1 MSDDLKLTPEQRAAY
16 IRGMFESSELD
27 PVSTQLTLNHAYE
40 RATPEALLAASQKI
54 IKLSRGEA
62 QADNRDSLAFQ
73 TVHGTEDFL
82 ADKIRNDQN
91 RILQN
96 NLWKATNRGSLDR
109 IPSGVLDAH
118 TNHML
123 TDSGLGF
130 VLEEIN
136 PLEILDQSHKVTR
149 MGEGAL
155 PSLDSVP
162 DSARNVQP
170 SYAGFVDLVRSPES
184 LKVGVDLNLARNVRK
199 GPDNL
204 LYTQFLDITTGKPK
218 WVSHQEA
225 ATSIIGSSDDYDPT
239 AAYVPAIAGMDGIQY
254 VPRESVKYLIRSGD
268 DLFSELAG
276 TVPMKSGVKGM
287 RLLMGC
293 LAGDTLIHV
302 CQRGG
307 PLKSMAIEKYYR
319 RRRRSGDLVLSID
332 ELTGELI
339 WVEVQGVKRNTEEH
353 LMLRVTLQ
361 SGRTATTTDNH
372 KWVIR
377 GNAKLQETYAADL
390 KVGDLVPCSDPT
402 RTPFQEPGELC
413 WESIT
418 SIEPAGTSAMTYD
431 LDVNDRVFMVNEGI
445 FVHNSKFIKSAVP
458 LVNREAS
465 LVQSTDAEGNN
476 LFKALASRVGA
487 QFADQDG
494 IVEAVTANS
503 IKVRYAD
510 GTLEDKELYINHPY
524 SRKTYLHNT
533 PQVTP
538 GQAVKKGDIL
548 ASSNF
553 TDDKG
558 TLALG
563 VNLRTGYSSAHGK
576 VFEDSIVISES
587 AAKKLASQHMYH
599 EDVEE
604 DAEVKYDKRRFMMS
618 FPGKFTKEQLA
629 KLDDNGVVRPGQV
642 LETGDPVYV
651 GVRQLQPGPGRLIK
665 NRLAPEIIRWEHK
678 HPGTVTDIGKTK
690 KGYSAYIQS
699 ISPMEPGDKLM
710 LPYGGK
716 GVVSEIIPDE
726 QMFKDAEGNTLDM
739 LMSPLGVISR
749 TNSAQLAAASLA
761 KIATKT
767 GKPYV
772 VSGFMDENM
781 TQFALNELEKHGL
794 TDREDL
800 TDPTNGRTI
809 PQVFVG
815 VHHVYK
821 GSQMA
826 ESKGK
831 SRGIAGYTMD
841 DQPSKGGADGAKHM
855 GSMELRGLLSHG
867 AFDVLK
873 DMKMIKGQANHDFW
887 RKLKLG
893 QTPVMPGTPTTYTKF
908 KEMIKAAG
916 VNLVEENDAVR
927 IFGMTDSQ
935 AEKLTGN
942 RKLESAGT
950 FNQQNFKPIASGL
963 FDPEATDSMGAGNRW
978 AYYAL
983 PEPVL
988 NPIMAEPVR
997 RILGLTNAQLDAV
1010 MNGEQ
1015 KIGNGYGGKALKEHL
1030 DSLDL
1035 SKIIDNA
1042 RQTLRTGSKSVR
1054 DDAIKTLAYAVAMQR
1069 EGVKPSEFMMTRV
1082 PVLPP
1087 AFRPITQ
1094 MSGRT
1099 MVADPNYMYLN
1110 LKNAI
1115 DDFEDAKI
1123 LPPELQTEAR
1133 KTMVQSYK
1141 ALIGLV
1147 DPEQEKL
1154 QSKNVGGIL
1163 QSILGK
1169 GSPKLCY
1176 DDATDVL
1183 TEDGW
1188 VPFKDYHGQCKIAT
1202 VHPFTHKVHYHRPYD
1217 IIHSDYEGDM
1227 IQINF
1232 RKKADLLV
1240 TPNHR
1245 NWVRLKNHIDNSD
1258 MSARWNFM
1266 YAEDMVT
1273 CGTRMQMLRT
1283 AEGCYGHRNIPE
1295 WVNCTPEEFAEFA
1308 GLWLAEGWIHSD
1320 RHAAEICQTPTIGN
1334 TPYCVR
1340 IHELIERIGLPFSY
1354 AEYAHSDR
1362 KDGYIPNSDHRKHW
1376 GIRDKRMVQWLS
1388 ENLGEGSGNK
1398 RLSKLVRTWDE
1409 SLLKALFKGYLM
1421 GDGEK
1426 IQRKKGKAAGKVARH
1441 RYTHDFTEWASFITV
1456 SPQLAQ
1462 DLQELGCKIGVPV
1475 RIIELDPPT
1484 ATQQRQYFGSLPTC
1498 HYATAEG
1505 KGSAAKRVPYS
1516 GGIHCVSVPNGLLIV
1531 RRNGLTCVSGN
1542 SYTQRRVIG
1551 TNIDMAGLGVATLNP
1566 NLKLNEVGLPM
1577 EEAWKLYEPF
1587 VVRGLVQQGLP
1598 AMQAAEA
1605 VASRSP
1611 KAFTVLKS
1619 VVEERPVIVNRAPT
1633 LHRYGMMALWPKLVK
1648 GHAIQMAPGIH
1659 SPYGL
1664 DHDGDQQL
1672 SSVII
1677 LLDTL
1682 TCESIL
1688 SSERLS
1694 LQHKEINMAYLKQFV
1709 PIDNGVRGFVVDLA
1723 DFPHRALNSVKDRSA
1738 QGKGNIEFYH
1748 VAEGVNVIAYDEA
1761 QGKPVLAPVACWS
1774 KHYDNPVELVNLK
1787 SGRQIFTDDDPR
1799 AVYGIDPDTYEFC
1812 RKRPSESIGMLVPR
1826 VDRLHDLYTNSLT
1839 EIDTGAT
1846 GDKALKATI
1855 PLDRDTG
1862 YVFGCLIGDGWVVHS
1877 EGELKGQV
1885 CIAGEEEP
1893 VFDRYSKGLFKLF
1906 RQFPTVTRHPFTKET
1921 APDRYGDSER
1931 LTISCM
1937 EFARFLKPFIGCGSN
1952 GKHLPDFSWRAP
1964 KEFRQGLL
1972 EGLMD
1977 TDGTVSVVNAKNKK
1991 PQLKT
1996 HYYTNSTRLAYELQ
2010 QLLRTLD
2017 VRSRIAP
2024 STTPAGKPCWIMNIY
2039 TADALRLEM
2048 QLQCPRKH
2056 TAYTSG
2062 VTVNEEAPAALR
2074 NDLVPVSR
2082 ELAEALAKREYATNG
2097 NTSAYATYQYAKK
2110 NRYMSRL
2117 QAKKAIAAG
2126 ALDNPHWS
2134 RFVQFVEDTQTT
2146 WEQVVSFEKTDIVE
2160 TGYDL
2165 TVPGYETFM
2174 NAEGVILSNTLSYS
2188 VPVSKS
2194 AVDQAKNT
2202 MMPQH
2207 HLLSTQDDSP
2217 HYAPGQDYLM
2227 GMYLASKEPA
2237 NVPAKRFAT
2246 WQDAERAYRKG
2257 EIDIDTPVVVQ

>member
-16 IRGMFESSELD
+16 IRNMFESSELD
-27 PVSTQLTLNHAYE
+27 PASTQLTLNHAYE

-62 QADNRDSLAFQ
+62 RADNRDSLAFQ

-225 ATSIIGSSDDYDPT
+225 ATSIIGSSDDYDPK
-239 AAYVPAIAGMDGIQY
+239 AAFVPAIAGMDGIQY

-287 RLLMGC
+287 RLLMG
-293 LAGDTLIHV
+293 
-302 CQRGG
+302 
-307 PLKSMAIEKYYR
+307 
-319 RRRRSGDLVLSID
+319 
-332 ELTGELI
+332 
-339 WVEVQGVKRNTEEH
+339 
-353 LMLRVTLQ
+353 
-361 SGRTATTTDNH
+361 
-372 KWVIR
+372 
-377 GNAKLQETYAADL
+377 
-390 KVGDLVPCSDPT
+390 
-402 RTPFQEPGELC
+402 
-413 WESIT
+413 
-418 SIEPAGTSAMTYD
+418 
-431 LDVNDRVFMVNEGI
+431 
-445 FVHNSKFIKSAVP
+445 SKFIKSAVP
-458 LVNREAS
+458 LVNREAA
-465 LVQSTDAEGNN
+465 LVQSEDAHGNS
-476 LFKALASRVGA
+476 LFKSLASRVGA

-494 IVEAVTANS
+494 IVEAVTDNS
-503 IKVRYAD
+503 IKIRYTD
-510 GTLEDKELYINHPY
+510 GTIEDKELYINHPY
-524 SRKTYLHNT
+524 SRKTFLHNT

-665 NRLAPEIIRWEHK
+665 NRLAPEIVRWEHK

-761 KIATKT
+761 KIASKT

-772 VSGFMDENM
+772 LPGFMDENM

-873 DMKMIKGQANHDFW
+873 DMKMIKGQRSDDFW

-1010 MNGEQ
+1010 MHGEQ

-1169 GSPKLCY
+1169 SSPKL
-1176 DDATDVL
+1176 
-1183 TEDGW
+1183 
-1188 VPFKDYHGQCKIAT
+1188 
-1202 VHPFTHKVHYHRPYD
+1202 
-1217 IIHSDYEGDM
+1217 
-1227 IQINF
+1227 
-1232 RKKADLLV
+1232 
-1240 TPNHR
+1240 
-1245 NWVRLKNHIDNSD
+1245 
-1258 MSARWNFM
+1258 
-1266 YAEDMVT
+1266 
-1273 CGTRMQMLRT
+1273 
-1283 AEGCYGHRNIPE
+1283 
-1295 WVNCTPEEFAEFA
+1295 
-1308 GLWLAEGWIHSD
+1308 
-1320 RHAAEICQTPTIGN
+1320 
-1334 TPYCVR
+1334 
-1340 IHELIERIGLPFSY
+1340 
-1354 AEYAHSDR
+1354 
-1362 KDGYIPNSDHRKHW
+1362 GY
-1376 GIRDKRMVQWLS
+1376 V
-1388 ENLGEGSGNK
+1388 
-1398 RLSKLVRTWDE
+1398 
-1409 SLLKALFKGYLM
+1409 
-1421 GDGEK
+1421 
-1426 IQRKKGKAAGKVARH
+1426 
-1441 RYTHDFTEWASFITV
+1441 
-1456 SPQLAQ
+1456 
-1462 DLQELGCKIGVPV
+1462 
-1475 RIIELDPPT
+1475 
-1484 ATQQRQYFGSLPTC
+1484 
-1498 HYATAEG
+1498 
-1505 KGSAAKRVPYS
+1505 
-1516 GGIHCVSVPNGLLIV
+1516 
-1531 RRNGLTCVSGN
+1531 
-1542 SYTQRRVIG
+1542 QRRVIG

-1659 SPYGL
+1659 TPYNL
-1664 DHDGDQQL
+1664 DHDGNCVDFHSEISVRIPMSTLDKFLASIYSCDVVSSTSQGDLSMRVTSETTVQVTADNHFGYITMPIGKFPRAGVPKKDLNGADTYDVSGFNASALSYDIQTGKASYEPITAFTVEQDCECRDVKLQTRQVIVSSNESLSVFDPETSDLVKTKPDDAIGKLCPVIKQDPSPFGQSWNRDFGWMLGMFVSDGWLSENYVGLAKTEACKRQEFVRIAREQL
-1672 SSVII
+1672 DPE
-1677 LLDTL
+1677 LL
-1682 TCESIL
+1682 
-1688 SSERLS
+1688 
-1694 LQHKEINMAYLKQFV
+1694 
-1709 PIDNGVRGFVVDLA
+1709 VREYA
-1723 DFPHRALNSVKDRSA
+1723 DK
-1738 QGKGNIEFYH
+1738 K
-1748 VAEGVNVIAYDEA
+1748 GVN
-1761 QGKPVLAPVACWS
+1761 K
-1774 KHYDNPVELVNLK
+1774 
-1787 SGRQIFTDDDPR
+1787 
-1799 AVYGIDPDTYEFC
+1799 
-1812 RKRPSESIGMLVPR
+1812 
-1826 VDRLHDLYTNSLT
+1826 
-1839 EIDTGAT
+1839 
-1846 GDKALKATI
+1846 
-1855 PLDRDTG
+1855 
-1862 YVFGCLIGDGWVVHS
+1862 
-1877 EGELKGQV
+1877 
-1885 CIAGEEEP
+1885 
-1893 VFDRYSKGLFKLF
+1893 
-1906 RQFPTVTRHPFTKET
+1906 
-1921 APDRYGDSER
+1921 YGDSCKAHLYGDTLHRRIFELDTTTINPEGKRQAITKR
-1931 LTISCM
+1931 LP
-1937 EFARFLKPFIGCGSN
+1937 ARFLQQGSE
-1952 GKHLPDFSWRAP
+1952 
-1964 KEFRQGLL
+1964 EFLWGLL
-1972 EGLMD
+1972 SGMVDGDGGFVKNTTLENPRYSVRFNTSSEDLRDGCIALCYRLGLRCSV
-1977 TDGTVSVVNAKNKK
+1977 TDKDAFATSKISYVMHISTVDIYPHLDKLTCVGKRETSIKNEWQLAGPPSEIGASAGIPISHAEAKALCALARMQTPPDNSA
-1991 PQLKT
+1991 
-1996 HYYTNSTRLAYELQ
+1996 YTTCHKVIKGKQGRIMRSTVAKLLATPGAPEL
-2010 QLLRTLD
+2010 
-2017 VRSRIAP
+2017 P
-2024 STTPAGKPCWIMNIY
+2024 
-2039 TADALRLEM
+2039 ALR
-2048 QLQCPRKH
+2048 
-2056 TAYTSG
+2056 A
-2062 VTVNEEAPAALR
+2062 
-2074 NDLVPVSR
+2074 
-2082 ELAEALAKREYATNG
+2082 
-2097 NTSAYATYQYAKK
+2097 
-2110 NRYMSRL
+2110 RL
-2117 QAKKAIAAG
+2117 
-2126 ALDNPHWS
+2126 NPDI
-2134 RFVQFVEDTQTT
+2134 V
-2146 WEQVVSFEKTDIVE
+2146 WEQVNESKEVEPREVFDFEVPTTKVFAVNN
-2160 TGYDL
+2160 GLVVYD
-2165 TVPGYETFM
+2165 
-2174 NAEGVILSNTLSYS
+2174 TLSYS